1 MVVDDFSLFRKGISN
16 LFQLA
21 GYNVIGDYQNGLD
34 FISNINDK
42 NLPDFVF
49 TEIKMQQM
57 DGYATALWLKE
68 NHPAINVLA
77 MCIDYDEVAIKA
89 MIKNGAKGFVYK
101 TIDPDEIKSAIKS
114 VIKKGHYNP
123 DINDSF
129 FFSSI
134 KASR

>member
-21 GYNVIGDYQNGLD
+21 GYNVIWDYQNGLD

-49 TEIKMQQM
+49 TEIKMPQM

-77 MCIDYDEVAIKA
+77 MCMYYDEVAIKA
-89 MIKNGAKGFVYK
+89 MIKNGAKGFISK
-101 TIDPDEIKSAIKS
+101 TIEPNEIKTSIKS
-114 VIKKGHYNP
+114 VIKKGHYYP
-123 DINDSF
+123 GISDSF
-129 FFSSI
+129 F
-134 KASR
+134 